1 MENGIIQNKLFYPQT
16 VYMQSI
22 VECYQWIETN
32 ASFCLRT
39 VPNGRVDAWIKTT
52 GNFTFEGD
60 EHVEN
65 IVAPEFGFFP
75 LSDKGTN
82 LRLGENIKAF
92 NIKFFPHVLGF
103 ASLKKLQQL
112 PGPISFQ
119 DLFSSHA
126 VNLLKRKINK
136 TTSIENTIEI
146 AEQFF
151 ESVFLSDTDEN
162 NWLKSVLK
170 YVEKVPHDEI
180 TVAKLAKAAHV
191 SVKTMER
198 RFLQTIGINPK
209 MFCKIIRFQQAV
221 KEIQN
226 KNITVHKNSSV
237 ALTGGYYDQS
247 HFAKEAKQFT
257 GYSPKKMLLHF
268 APETSDIILLP

>member
-1 MENGIIQNKLFYPQT
+1 M
-16 VYMQSI
+16 

-39 VPNGRVDAWIKTT
+39 VPNGRVDAWIMTN
-52 GNFTFEGD
+52 GNFKFEYN
-60 EHVEN
+60 EHIEEDML
-65 IVAPEFGFFP
+65 APEFGFFP
-75 LSDKGTN
+75 LSNNGMN
-82 LRLGENIKAF
+82 LRLGENIKAL
-92 NIKFFPHVLGF
+92 NIKFLPHVLGF
-103 ASLKKLQQL
+103 APLKKLQQL
-112 PGPISFQ
+112 SGPISFQ

-126 VNLLKRKINK
+126 VNLLKQKINN

-146 AEQFF
+146 TEQFF
-151 ESVFLSDTDEN
+151 ESIFLSDTDEN

-170 YVEKVPHDEI
+170 FAETVPHDEI
-180 TVAKLAKAAHV
+180 TVSKLAKAAHV

-226 KNITVHKNSSV
+226 KNATVRKNLSV
-237 ALTGGYYDQS
+237 SLTGGYYDQS

-257 GYSPKKMLLHF
+257 GHSPKKMLLHF
-268 APETSDIILLP
+268 APGTTDIILLSN